1 MNYSQ
6 AIGILNIDQ
15 TIEIESQLKS
25 KYRQL
30 MKRYH
35 PDNVGDNE
43 ELKNKS
49 IEINEAYNFLREYI
63 EKDKLKNELDRISNN
78 RVIGN
83 RIISLSELLDILN
96 YSKDKVMDKSELHK
110 YNVYVVVTLDL
121 FNGREWIEKSSYFK
135 YESNSVGRMMF
146 DVPVD
151 DISEVINLG
160 IKLIDKEYMI
170 RLSLKR
176 TEFTFSYNGIKLE
189 LTFNKVV
196 G

>member
-63 EKDKLKNELDRISNN
+63 EKDKLKKELDRISNN

>member
-30 MKRYH
+30 MKKYH

-63 EKDKLKNELDRISNN
+63 EKDKLKRELDRISNN

-96 YSKDKVMDKSELHK
+96 NSKDKVMDKSELHK

-135 YESNSVGRMMF
+135 YESNSVGRMIF

-170 RLSLKR
+170 RLNLKR
-176 TEFTFSYNGIKLE
+176 TEFNLNYNGIKLE
-189 LTFNKVV
+189 LTFNKFV

>member
-49 IEINEAYNFLREYI
+49 IEINEAYTFLREYI

>member
-49 IEINEAYNFLREYI
+49 IEINEAYTFLREYI

-83 RIISLSELLDILN
+83 KIISLSELLDILN
-96 YSKDKVMDKSELHK
+96 NRKDKVMDKSELHK
-110 YNVYVVVTLDL
+110 YNVYVIVTLDL

-135 YESNSVGRMMF
+135 YESNSVGRMIF
-146 DVPVD
+146 DVPVN

-170 RLSLKR
+170 RLNLKR
-176 TEFTFSYNGIKLE
+176 TEFNLSYNGIKLE
-189 LTFNKVV
+189 LTFNKFVE
-196 G
+196 